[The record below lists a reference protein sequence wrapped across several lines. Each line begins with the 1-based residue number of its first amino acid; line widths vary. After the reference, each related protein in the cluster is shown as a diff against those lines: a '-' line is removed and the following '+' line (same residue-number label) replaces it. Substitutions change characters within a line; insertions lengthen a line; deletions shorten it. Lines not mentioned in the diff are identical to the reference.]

1 MLTDENGGR
10 QLMFEKPFRHNS
22 SINESIEFVS
32 LFFCL
37 SLNINTTFKILRLL
51 LYNGGGWGRRTG
63 ECGGWFWGEHKM
75 KKETSGNKK
84 ERK

>member
-1 MLTDENGGR
+1 
-10 QLMFEKPFRHNS
+10 MFEKPFRHNS

-51 LYNGGGWGRRTG
+51 LYNGGGVGEENRRVWWLVLGRAQN
-63 ECGGWFWGEHKM
+63 EE
-75 KKETSGNKK
+75 GNKWEQKRKKIDK
-84 ERK
+84 EF